1 MPDRLERIVSLYE
14 YLSKKLRSINKLMSN
29 YTISTGGRMKQL
41 MTETGE
47 SLARDGLAV
56 MGKGGLFGN
65 KTVYI
70 SEEKY

>member
-1 MPDRLERIVSLYE
+1 
-14 YLSKKLRSINKLMSN
+14 MSN

-41 MTETGE
+41 ITETGE
-47 SLARDGLAV
+47 SLAGDGLAV